1 MKKVLALFTAA
12 AVIAIGM
19 VACNNK
25 NSRLYQIAE
34 EANKQCPLSMG
45 TIGEI
50 SSIEFDGTDMV
61 YNALVWD
68 DYLDVIEQNKELS
81 KQGGLQALVSDNENV
96 DELLKELEAANAGLK
111 YVLKGKKSGREFSFH
126 LSPEEIKQAKANP
139 VDPEIFLDQ
148 QVEAVNMECPMEVG
162 EGMVMSRVYIAD
174 ANVVYVYEVDEN
186 ILSMDEMEANS
197 DELQASLDQYL
208 SIMWS
213 DPSGK
218 AFLQACKNAGKNIA
232 YSYQGQQ
239 TGKTLEFVCTL

>member
-34 EANKQCPLSMG
+34 EANKQCPLSLGVMG
-45 TIGEI
+45 EL

-61 YNALVWD
+61 YNATVPD
-68 DYLDVIEQNKELS
+68 DYLDLIEQNKELS

-111 YVLKGKKSGREFSFH
+111 YVFIGKESGRKVTF
-126 LSPEEIKQAKANP
+126 LLTLEEIKQAKANP
-139 VDPEIFLDQ
+139 TDPMAFLNQ
-148 QVEAVNMECPMEVG
+148 QVEAINEQCPMVIAEGMEMTRVYVG
-162 EGMVMSRVYIAD
+162 EAS
-174 ANVVYVYEVDEN
+174 VVYVYDVDED
-186 ILSMDEMEANS
+186 ILSMEEMEANS
-197 DELQASLDQYL
+197 SELQASLDQYL
-208 SIMWS
+208 ALMWS
-213 DPSGK
+213 DAAGK
-218 AFLQACKNAGKNIA
+218 AFLQACKNAGKTIA

-239 TGKTLEFVCTL
+239 SGKTLDFVCTL